1 MSKKAR
7 LRLEKDTCMAVDA
20 AETCIKRHKAGKA
33 FSLEHPGRSIALELP
48 AWKRLRNMDGV
59 FSSFYHTCMFP
70 GSSRRKHQILI
81 HNRDSSGKWRPI
93 VSAGRVTQYIT
104 GEEREYPRGFCMAYA
119 ESVRQSIL
127 ERSLK
132 SFVEVFCGPNAPL
145 SAAVAGVAACPPPGD
160 RVSDRGQREFQSLKE
175 LETAPKERVP
185 TSKSSPPT
193 GRVNPTQEMNREY
206 AVNSGRQ
213 PSFGKR
219 KQMIEDGV
227 NDPVKHLEMAR
238 TLKHPFERMEGLKQ
252 IHKQCI
258 DKENSISDVRAERDK
273 ILSSL
278 RDAASSP
285 EVKKRTKE
293 LRSRGGTSSKKL
305 GERLNLGLME
315 WVQNQCQVEDKAIP
329 LLCAVGMPILGPA
342 LESPFFLKFE
352 EPQKV
357 TRGEFNSTTK
367 SRRKEAVRKT
377 EYMAK
382 LGGDEMARAIWA
394 KAQQEV
400 KSGTMGAPLTEHDAS
415 RRYGEHY
422 NLIPSFGLRQGVGSD
437 GKPKF
442 RRIDDH
448 TAGWVNLAA
457 KRLQKIPMASAD
469 YISTMIR
476 APAEAYPDSELEL
489 ATADMKAAYRQVPL
503 AEEDIRVALTCIYNP
518 DTAGW
523 TYTKCSGNLSVR
535 GTLSRI
541 FIDSLNGSRESYV
554 DYTVFPVTISS
565 TTFGLYQGRVW
576 RVMLWTAS

>member
-1 MSKKAR
+1 MGVSGVRAGPSGFLGEKVGPSGFVLFEPWDILRGRDVFVESDVLENELDSADLAHWAPNCATFSRAREIPIPKVKNPPLPLRSDEFPEGIPSELSRMSKKAR

-20 AETCIKRHKAGKA
+20 AENCIKRHKSGKA

-48 AWKRLRNMDGV
+48 AWKRLRNMEGV

-70 GSSRRKHQILI
+70 GSSRRKHQVLI
-81 HNRDSSGKWRPI
+81 HNREYLRSMERTCPDPRVCQRTGGQHQKWRPI

-104 GEEREYPRGFCMAYA
+104 GEEHAYPQGFCAAYA

-127 ERSLK
+127 ERSLR
-132 SFVEVFCGPNAPL
+132 SFVEVFSGPNAPL
-145 SAAVAGVAACPPPGD
+145 SAAVAGVAGCPPPGD
-160 RVSDRGQREFQSLKE
+160 RVSDKGQREFQSLKD
-175 LETAPKERVP
+175 LKMAQKEGSP
-185 TSKSSPPT
+185 TLKPSSPVS
-193 GRVNPTQEMNREY
+193 RVNPTQETNREY

-258 DKENSISDVRAERDK
+258 DKENSFSDVRAERDK
-273 ILSSL
+273 VLGLL
-278 RDAASSP
+278 REAASSP
-285 EVKKRTKE
+285 EVKKRTRE

-315 WVQNQCQVEDKAIP
+315 WVQNQCQVEDKATP

-357 TRGEFNSTTK
+357 TRGEFDSTAK

-382 LGGDEMARAIWA
+382 LGGDEMARAIWT

-400 KSGTMGAPLTEHDAS
+400 KSGTMGAPLTECDAS
-415 RRYGEHY
+415 HKYGEHY
-422 NLIPSFGLRQGVGSD
+422 MWGPMGS
-437 GKPKF
+437 
-442 RRIDDH
+442 
-448 TAGWVNLAA
+448 
-457 KRLQKIPMASAD
+457 
-469 YISTMIR
+469 
-476 APAEAYPDSELEL
+476 
-489 ATADMKAAYRQVPL
+489 
-503 AEEDIRVALTCIYNP
+503 
-518 DTAGW
+518 
-523 TYTKCSGNLSVR
+523 LSL
-535 GTLSRI
+535 G
-541 FIDSLNGSRESYV
+541 
-554 DYTVFPVTISS
+554 
-565 TTFGLYQGRVW
+565 
-576 RVMLWTAS
+576 A